1 MIARRVLGGVLAL
14 LLLAGTTACTASA
27 SGGGSSGAPP
37 SARAGAAPSTGAE
50 TSGAGAATAP
60 APTGIRLLGPDEPVP
75 FDGEAVSVV
84 VEVTGSGGPISGAD
98 VTFTVVSGP
107 AAFPGRFEVSTTDET
122 GVTAA
127 LMLTPTG
134 PGEIVLRVAS
144 GALASTVTVTV
155 AP

>member
-14 LLLAGTTACTASA
+14 LLLTGTTACTASA
-27 SGGGSSGAPP
+27 SGGGASGAPP
-37 SARAGAAPSTGAE
+37 SG
-50 TSGAGAATAP
+50 GAATAP

-75 FDGEAVSVV
+75 FDGESVSVV
-84 VEVTGSGGPISGAD
+84 VEVTGADGPISGAD

-134 PGEIVLRVAS
+134 PGEVVLRVAS
-144 GALASTVTVTV
+144 GALASTVTVTI

>member
-27 SGGGSSGAPP
+27 SRGGSSGAP

-60 APTGIRLLGPDEPVP
+60 APIGIRLLGPDEPVP

-144 GALASTVTVTV
+144 GDLASTVTVTI

>member
-14 LLLAGTTACTASA
+14 LLLTGTTACTASA
-27 SGGGSSGAPP
+27 SGGGASGAPP
-37 SARAGAAPSTGAE
+37 SAS
-50 TSGAGAATAP
+50 AATAP

-75 FDGEAVSVV
+75 FDGESVSVV
-84 VEVTGSGGPISGAD
+84 VEVTGADGPISGAD

-134 PGEIVLRVAS
+134 PGEVVLRVAS
-144 GALASTVTVTV
+144 GALASTVTVTI

>member
-1 MIARRVLGGVLAL
+1 MIARRVLGVALAL
-14 LLLAGTTACTASA
+14 LLLTGTTACAASA
-27 SGGGSSGAPP
+27 SGGGASAAPT
-37 SARAGAAPSTGAE
+37 STRAGAAPSPGAE
-50 TSGAGAATAP
+50 TPGTGAATAP

-75 FDGEAVSVV
+75 FDGQPVSVV
-84 VEVTGSGGPISGAD
+84 VELTGADGPIAGAD

-107 AAFPGRFEVSTTDET
+107 AAFPGRFEASTTDET

-134 PGEIVLRVAS
+134 PGDVVLRVAS